1 MMQSANRI
9 RETIHNPIKPYFYL
23 FLFVLLG
30 CTIINFTFDY
40 PLPKKHDEFSYLLAA
55 DTFSKGRLTNPT
67 HPQWRFFESFHIIH
81 KPSYQSKYPPGQGI
95 QLAVGMALGHPIHG
109 VWLTLCLW
117 AMALFWMLQG
127 GGITRHWAFFASL
140 IGIAKFGIFSYFG
153 HSYWGG
159 SLFGFAGTLVFGA
172 TLYALHDQISI
183 SNMIIMGL
191 GLLIIINTR
200 PFEGMIFC
208 LIPMIFFII
217 KLFKGEHLA
226 QKRKVF
232 VSSIVIFFIG
242 MGVFFHAYYNK
253 QVTGHWLL
261 MPYAVYQSE
270 YMPSYPKFVFEKA
283 GEIKKTRYQE
293 FDILQSLHTNI
304 NNPLTAKKY
313 LLNLTK
319 NIGKIL
325 AIFFPSFWLV
335 AAFFSFTAFLS
346 IRKVD
351 RRFAWSTLCAMFAV
365 LFLSVSAN
373 RAMWLHYFAAWLP
386 VAVYILAD
394 GVVQSKRVFDY
405 KNKILKNLLVIM
417 IIVQL
422 LGPFILT
429 LSSNTGYKT
438 RSFSNFQY
446 FRDQI
451 EQKLTDMTRES
462 GIKHVVMVKY
472 VKGHNVH
479 EEWVYNGA
487 DIDSQNVVWARW
499 ISHEKNKPLVK
510 YYDDRKKWLL
520 EVGGRSVAPKLI
532 VFE

>member
-1 MMQSANRI
+1 MR
-9 RETIHNPIKPYFYL
+9 NPIKPYFYL

-30 CTIINFTFDY
+30 CTIINFRFGY

-81 KPSYQSKYPPGQGI
+81 KPSYQSKYPPGQGM
-95 QLAVGMALGHPIHG
+95 QLAMGIFLAHPIHG

-127 GGITRHWAFFASL
+127 GGIARHWAFFASL
-140 IGIAKFGIFSYFG
+140 IGIAQFGIFSYFG

-172 TLYALHDQISI
+172 TLYALRDQISI

-217 KLFKGEHLA
+217 KLYKDEHLA
-226 QKRKVF
+226 KKRKVF
-232 VSSIVIFFIG
+232 VSSIVIFFTG

-261 MPYAVYQSE
+261 MPYSVYQSE
-270 YMPSYPKFVFEKA
+270 YMPGYPKFVFEKA
-283 GEIKKTRYQE
+283 GEIKKTRYKE
-293 FDILQSLHTNI
+293 FETFQSLHANI
-304 NNPLTAKKY
+304 KKPLTAKKY
-313 LLNLTK
+313 FLNLIE

-325 AIFFPSFWLV
+325 TIFFPAFWLV
-335 AAFFSFTAFLS
+335 AAFFSFAACLS
-346 IRKVD
+346 LGEVEPKL
-351 RRFAWSTLCAMFAV
+351 AWCTLCAMFAV

-373 RAMWLHYFAAWLP
+373 RAMWPHYFAAWLP

-394 GVVQSKRVFDY
+394 GVAHFKRIFDK

-422 LGPFILT
+422 LGPSVLT
-429 LSSNTGYKT
+429 LFSNTGYKT
-438 RSFSNFQY
+438 RSFSNFQF
-446 FRDQI
+446 FRDQA
-451 EQKLTDMTRES
+451 EQKLADMTREN

-472 VKGHNVH
+472 VKGHNIH

-499 ISHEKNKPLVK
+499 ISHKKNKPLVK
-510 YYDDRKKWLL
+510 YYDDRKKWVL
-520 EVGGRSVAPKLI
+520 EVGSRGVVPMLMAY
-532 VFE
+532 E